1 MNWWRTLTVAFWIFV
16 GVMLAW
22 QAYNFNNKVE
32 VASKH
37 NPEKHYFYNPGAV
50 QPAAPKAP
58 APDVRK
64 VDYKVIHDSPQPGD
78 FTVEF
83 TVKNVGNV
91 AATAVMADIRPY
103 RGILLGDSDNGHAHG
118 APSAESSRGVAPISD
133 TDPAAQLG
141 KWVTIPDLAPGQSST
156 NSVVFI
162 DQPDKTPNEDNP
174 QLDIT
179 FEPVKAK

>member
-1 MNWWRTLTVAFWIFV
+1 
-16 GVMLAW
+16 
-22 QAYNFNNKVE
+22 
-32 VASKH
+32 
-37 NPEKHYFYNPGAV
+37 
-50 QPAAPKAP
+50 
-58 APDVRK
+58 
-64 VDYKVIHDSPQPGD
+64 
-78 FTVEF
+78 
-83 TVKNVGNV
+83 
-91 AATAVMADIRPY
+91 
-103 RGILLGDSDNGHAHG
+103 
-118 APSAESSRGVAPISD
+118 VAPISD